1 MELVLLPVYNWLK
14 KITKSNPK
22 AKVRELYA
30 INGGRR
36 KFLFLKAH
44 SIVLGYME
52 G

>member
-36 KFLFLKAH
+36 KFLFLKVH
-44 SIVLGYME
+44 SIVLRYME